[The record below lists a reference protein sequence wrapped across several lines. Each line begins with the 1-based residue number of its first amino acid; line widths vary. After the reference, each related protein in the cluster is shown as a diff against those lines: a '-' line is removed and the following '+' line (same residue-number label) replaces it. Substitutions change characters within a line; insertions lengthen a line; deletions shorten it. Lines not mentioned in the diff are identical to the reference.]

1 MTGHRPP
8 IATYAILIF
17 MTLTITLPDDIASQ
31 LKLIADVD
39 ARTVQELA
47 ADLIRAALPLRVQN
61 ERLPNAI
68 IIPPTVELDELAI
81 YATMPPD
88 PNMVI
93 AAEGSLLEALQTIEP
108 DPNFDLD
115 AWQSEWAAIELELKA
130 YDPYPQ
136 FELQ

>member
-1 MTGHRPP
+1 
-8 IATYAILIF
+8 

-130 YDPYPQ
+130 
-136 FELQ
+136 